1 MFCPPNSPDLSRV
14 QIRAG
19 DYAVEQLS
27 DIMSGG
33 MIVDGAVTEYERLC
47 AGAPAIAFCVDIK
60 HSKLVA
66 EAFRRAGYR
75 AEHVDGTTPR
85 RARRELIAALDNGDL
100 DILSN
105 CGLISEGLDVPG
117 VVAAILLRPTRS
129 LALYLQMVGRA
140 LRPGKPMAHVLDH
153 AGNTYRHGLPT
164 ARRYWSL
171 HGRQQPDG
179 AADGLVRCPHCGA
192 MNERGTEVCENCGAQ
207 LGGGQRREREVVR
220 GRALAE
226 AIETPETDAALA
238 VHVAAPGVALGRRQR
253 WLDHALTSAA
263 SSGATR
269 LSPGLGRLRRRQTL
283 GTGLRKDP
291 GVGARARLTERES
304 PRRVIGEGFCNKNP

>member
-1 MFCPPNSPDLSRV
+1 
-14 QIRAG
+14 
-19 DYAVEQLS
+19 
-27 DIMSGG
+27 MSGG

-66 EAFRRAGYR
+66 EAFQRAGYR

-238 VHVAAPGVALGRRQR
+238 FMSLHQALRWAADSDGLIMRSRAQRVAAQRGYRPGWEEYVAGKPWEQVYAKMRE
-253 WLDHALTSAA
+253 W
-263 SSGATR
+263 
-269 LSPGLGRLRRRQTL
+269 
-283 GTGLRKDP
+283 
-291 GVGARARLTERES
+291 ARAQD
-304 PRRVIGEGFCNKNP
+304 